1 VDNIIAVPVS
11 ADEKLRLYCGVF
23 EATLNGGNH
32 DKACMCAMLGAELAT
47 LKKPISRTRGS
58 ILT

>member
-47 LKKPISRTRGS
+47 LKNPLVERVVAF
-58 ILT
+58 